1 MLIIMVKGTWLAVPS
16 LNKILGINL
25 RYYRYRENLSQE
37 KYYSKYKLSIKHLAN
52 IERGKENV
60 SLDCVERISQAI
72 NISSTDLLTYDENR
86 LINKKRVDQKVVK
99 K

>member
-1 MLIIMVKGTWLAVPS
+1 MPS

-25 RYYRYRENLSQE
+25 RYYRFSENLSQE

-60 SLDCVERISQAI
+60 SLDFVEKISRAI
-72 NISSTDLLTYDENR
+72 DKSPNDLLTFDEQKI
-86 LINKKRVDQKVVK
+86 INKKRVDQKTIQN
-99 K
+99 

>member
-1 MLIIMVKGTWLAVPS
+1 MPS

-25 RYYRYRENLSQE
+25 RYYRYCENLSQE

>member
-1 MLIIMVKGTWLAVPS
+1 MPS
-16 LNKILGINL
+16 LNKVLGINL
-25 RYYRYRENLSQE
+25 RYYRYTENLSQE

-60 SLDCVERISQAI
+60 TLDCVERISKAI
-72 NISSTDLLTYDENR
+72 NISSADLLTYDKNR
-86 LINKKRVDQKVVK
+86 IISKKRIDEKVK

>member
-1 MLIIMVKGTWLAVPS
+1 MPS

-25 RYYRYRENLSQE
+25 RYYRFSENLSQE

-60 SLDCVERISQAI
+60 SLDFVEKISRAI
-72 NISSTDLLTYDENR
+72 DKSPNDLLTFDEQKI
-86 LINKKRVDQKVVK
+86 INKKRVDQNTIQN
-99 K
+99 